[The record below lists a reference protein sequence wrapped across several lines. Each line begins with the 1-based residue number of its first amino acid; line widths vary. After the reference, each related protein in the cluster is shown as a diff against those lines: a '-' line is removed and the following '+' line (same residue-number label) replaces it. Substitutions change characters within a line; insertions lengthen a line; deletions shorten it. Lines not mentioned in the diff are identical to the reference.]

1 MSYKVVG
8 NYTGEIYFVGTLSEC
23 EEYIRYEDGEDS
35 FHIEDSEEQ
44 PHYTRNKPSG
54 GVVEGSWQARQGRGY
69 KLIVGLLNKDKI

>member
-35 FHIEDSEEQ
+35 FHIEDSEE
-44 PHYTRNKPSG
+44 
-54 GVVEGSWQARQGRGY
+54 
-69 KLIVGLLNKDKI
+69 